1 MRVIGGALRGRRLVA
16 PEGLATRPTS
26 DRARQ
31 TLFDVLMHAP
41 WGGRALLE
49 GARVL
54 DAFAGTGA
62 LAIEALS
69 RGAAEA
75 VLFETDPQAI
85 AAIRR
90 NLAACG
96 LVARARVLRADA
108 TRPPAA
114 DRPAGLVFL
123 DPPYGEGLVA
133 RAVPA
138 LASAGWIAPG
148 TVLVVETADEEAVA
162 LEGFALFDDRRVGRA
177 RLRVLRAAQGPVA
190 AQPDEPGA
198 AREPAS
204 APCTAPT
211 QT

>member
-1 MRVIGGALRGRRLVA
+1 MRVIGGALRGRRLAA

-75 VLFETDPQAI
+75 VLFETEPQAI

-90 NLAACG
+90 NIAACG
-96 LVARARVLRADA
+96 LVSRARIVRVDA

-114 DRPAGLVFL
+114 DRPAVLVFL

-133 RAVPA
+133 RAAVA
-138 LASAGWIAPG
+138 LAAAGWIASG
-148 TVLVVETADEEAVA
+148 TVLAVETAEEEVVELA
-162 LEGFALFDDRRVGRA
+162 GFALLDDRRVGRA
-177 RLRVLRAAQGPVA
+177 RLRVLRAEG
-190 AQPDEPGA
+190 
-198 AREPAS
+198 
-204 APCTAPT
+204 
-211 QT
+211 

>member
-1 MRVIGGALRGRRLVA
+1 MRVIAGALRGRRLVA

-62 LAIEALS
+62 VAIEAVS

-75 VLFETDPQAI
+75 VLFETDARAI

-90 NLAACG
+90 NLDACG
-96 LVARARVLRADA
+96 LAARARVLRADA

-123 DPPYGEGLVA
+123 DPPYGEGLVE

-148 TVLVVETADEEAVA
+148 TVLVVETAAEEAVA
-162 LEGFALFDDRRVGRA
+162 LAGFAALDDRRVGRA
-177 RLRVLRAAQGPVA
+177 RLRILRAAG
-190 AQPDEPGA
+190 
-198 AREPAS
+198 
-204 APCTAPT
+204 
-211 QT
+211 

>member
-1 MRVIGGALRGRRLVA
+1 MRVIGGVLRGRRLVA

-31 TLFDVLMHAP
+31 TLFDVLLHAP
-41 WGGRALLE
+41 WGGRALFE

-75 VLFETDPQAI
+75 VLFETDAPAI

-96 LVARARVLRADA
+96 LAAQARVLRADA

-114 DRPAGLVFL
+114 DGPAELVFL
-123 DPPYGEGLVA
+123 DPPYGEGLVE
-133 RAVPA
+133 RALPP
-138 LASAGWIAPG
+138 LAESGWIAPG
-148 TVLVVETADEEAVA
+148 TVLVVETAAEEAVP
-162 LEGFALFDDRRVGRA
+162 LEGFVALDDRRVGRA
-177 RLRVLRAAQGPVA
+177 RLTVLRAGKGAFA
-190 AQPDEPGA
+190 AQPE
-198 AREPAS
+198 EPAN
-204 APCTAPT
+204 APEPDASLRTAPT
-211 QT
+211 RT